1 MSDNVFEMTPLREP
15 SHRADAA
22 TAAAGYDEVDSIPS
36 VKVLARKTPQPFDPI
51 SRGRRAQ
58 TVR

>member
-1 MSDNVFEMTPLREP
+1 MFEMAPLREP
-15 SHRADAA
+15 SHHADAA
-22 TAAAGYDEVDSIPS
+22 TDGYDEVDSLPS
-36 VKVLARKTPQPFDPI
+36 VAVSARKTPQPFDPM